1 MPVIRWE
8 PMRKFLLFI
17 ATFLMVGSL
26 PAGVFIGEN
35 RNDQFTVHGRLR
47 CYNGSAN
54 FRIWIVGSKRM
65 LYIAG
70 DNTPALERLNKFFGD
85 GGGWF
90 TRDVFADFTVEPCAS
105 DTKGHMRPVR
115 VLAIKHAVITKDDK
129 VIARME
135 EL

>member
-1 MPVIRWE
+1 
-8 PMRKFLLFI
+8 MRKFLAI
-17 ATFLMVGSL
+17 TATFLIIASL
-26 PAGVFIGEN
+26 RAGVFTGED
-35 RNDQFTVHGRLR
+35 RNDEFTVHGRLR

-90 TRDVFADFTVEPCAS
+90 TRDVFADFTVEPCAP
-105 DTKGHMRPVR
+105 DIKGHMRPVR
-115 VLAIKHAVITKDDK
+115 VLAIKHVIIKRDDK
-129 VIARME
+129 VIAKRD